1 MKQQDIAKLTHTIKS
16 IGTVD
21 STDVSIPMP
30 MHCQVLPPQ
39 PWEQKRLEDSLSITL
54 PLAIINL
61 WNQIS
66 ELRLFED
73 INYGQW
79 GLILWSPNQIIAEQK
94 KRISQRKS
102 DFRPGDLII
111 GKFLGDADLL
121 ILRCDATS
129 PDFGN
134 VMIALS
140 LDSREEW
147 DLAGLTLESFL
158 NQLIAANGDKFW
170 ENQTQLTA

>member
-1 MKQQDIAKLTHTIKS
+1 
-16 IGTVD
+16 
-21 STDVSIPMP
+21 
-30 MHCQVLPPQ
+30 
-39 PWEQKRLEDSLSITL
+39 
-54 PLAIINL
+54 
-61 WNQIS
+61 
-66 ELRLFED
+66 
-73 INYGQW
+73 
-79 GLILWSPNQIIAEQK
+79 LILLSPNQIITEQE
-94 KRISQRKS
+94 KRIAQRKS

-111 GKFLGDADLL
+111 GEFLGDADLL

-134 VMIALS
+134 VMIALP

>member
-1 MKQQDIAKLTHTIKS
+1 M
-16 IGTVD
+16 
-21 STDVSIPMP
+21 
-30 MHCQVLPPQ
+30 
-39 PWEQKRLEDSLSITL
+39 
-54 PLAIINL
+54 
-61 WNQIS
+61 
-66 ELRLFED
+66 
-73 INYGQW
+73 
-79 GLILWSPNQIIAEQK
+79 
-94 KRISQRKS
+94 
-102 DFRPGDLII
+102 
-111 GKFLGDADLL
+111 